1 MGESF
6 NPLLLLLL
14 YLWDAKNEFCSAMLS
29 IVPIVAKAVE
39 LQCKRKIWLSWGW
52 YNYNCTSGFQWC
64 VVAEEHDVALGQ
76 MWWDWPPFC
85 HACFVR
91 LVLCQH
97 FECHSVETYTKKI
110 GMRQTNTTKGTQM
123 RHLGELGQMSLFEH
137 LRRLRQ
143 KHKFMLRCGTN
154 ETIGTTKTNS
164 VPFGFNPD
172 SYWDIWDR

>member
-1 MGESF
+1 MVWWFYSFCCSRKPESHPISSGKDIENVQLFSYPACPGRSTHTHTRHRGEPLLAGWTIYRRFNGRVLMGESF

-97 FECHSVETYTKKI
+97 FECHFVAT
-110 GMRQTNTTKGTQM
+110 
-123 RHLGELGQMSLFEH
+123 
-137 LRRLRQ
+137 
-143 KHKFMLRCGTN
+143 
-154 ETIGTTKTNS
+154 
-164 VPFGFNPD
+164 
-172 SYWDIWDR
+172 